1 MRDTGI
7 LFKEL
12 NTSRIALLLARF
24 CQKLLAVAKKSWL
37 ECWSYGCPGL
47 SFSRSILFQ
56 LFFFSPTQMKEH
68 WDPSRCLLVKSISF
82 VSASECSMWLA
93 IYLFLPAPLAQSSA
107 GAEITKTC
115 HHFWR
120 RLFHFSLISRSSQI
134 LAGQRLSTL
143 LVHSPPIFSFVFQ
156 LQLGH
161 EKLLALPFS
170 SGTFFFS
177 SVVFIS
183 SHSRL

>member
-1 MRDTGI
+1 M
-7 LFKEL
+7 L
-12 NTSRIALLLARF
+12 
-24 CQKLLAVAKKSWL
+24 KLWL
-37 ECWSYGCPGL
+37 PWLVFLPQH
-47 SFSRSILFQ
+47 FVPAF
-56 LFFFSPTQMKEH
+56 FFFSPTQMKEH

-107 GAEITKTC
+107 RAKITKTC

-120 RLFHFSLISRSSQI
+120 RLFHFSLISRSSQV
-134 LAGQRLSTL
+134 LAGQRLNTL
-143 LVHSPPIFSFVFQ
+143 LVHSPPIFSLVFQ

-183 SHSRL
+183 SHSGL